1 MMKVLAE
8 NRKARHLYTIIDTL
22 EAGIALRGTEIKAL
36 RNHAVSLDQSFG
48 KVEKGELWLYDMY
61 VAPYHYGNVYNHDP
75 RRPRKLLLH
84 KREILRW
91 GSYTDQR
98 GLTIVPLRVYI
109 NERGKAKVEI
119 ALVKPKKLYDRRREI
134 QEREEKRELQ
144 RVTKW
149 NV

>member
-1 MMKVLAE
+1 MKTIVE
-8 NRKARHLYTIIDTL
+8 NRKARHLYTVLDTF

-36 RNHAVSLDQSFG
+36 RNHAVSIDRSFG
-48 KVEKGELWLYDMY
+48 KVERGEIWLYDMY
-61 VAPYHYGNVYNHDP
+61 IAPYEYGNLYNHDP

-84 KREILRW
+84 KRETVRL
-91 GSYTDQR
+91 GSGADQK

-134 QEREEKRELQ
+134 KEREEERELR

-149 NV
+149 QI